1 MRIVIIIGVL
11 SAFVLGAFWAFTHVE
26 TRRSTV
32 DSIEQG
38 MTRDMALIRGDI
50 SVRLSSQAT
59 LVGAVSTFAE
69 RTHADE
75 GPVWSNRTAAFIHSL
90 AENRRDWRS
99 LILVDRRGII
109 THGSRPD
116 APVVGLDASERDYF
130 TAHLA
135 SPEDRIAISK
145 PFRSRVDGNWIWVV
159 SRAIRRA
166 DGTLLGV
173 VAAAIDRRFFG
184 TVFQGA
190 DIAEGFAF
198 YLVHQDGTVLE
209 ASGAQFEKI
218 GRPFPSSP
226 SASAQSAD
234 PAFRTVDLWT
244 PGEPVTMTAARVGDW
259 PFFLVATYS
268 PAFLDRVFA
277 ERSANLRSLGIV
289 AVVTILVGT
298 AGFAVVARRAE
309 RTIAMSQAETR
320 EADELLKAAMDACPV
335 GIAIADA
342 PDGRLRYVNEAGLQI
357 RGGGTQTLVNG
368 VVAEDYSAAWQIRD
382 LDGRLLSPD
391 EVPLARAIRTG
402 EPSRRRFL
410 IRRRADD
417 DRIVDANAAPVVD
430 SAGAVLSAVVV
441 FSDVTEEQRRERAL
455 AETVAQLRLAQ
466 RIARIGNWSLD
477 PAVGVPVWSDE
488 VYRIYEWD
496 PSLPPPPLAE
506 YDTLYTGRD
515 LDRFRAAITRA
526 IRDGVSYE
534 MVLRLTLP
542 GRPSKWVRA
551 IGEPDPEAGPAGH
564 VVRGTIQDIT
574 KDKQLQ
580 DALARSAEKLRL
592 AMEVAADGIWEYEVE
607 TGAVE
612 WNARYFEM
620 LGHAPG
626 AFKETFEAW
635 RDLVHPDDW
644 PTIETAGMA
653 SIEQGVP
660 FEAEYRMRRADGSW
674 MWVWD
679 HGRPVEWSDQGTVA
693 RLIGTLTD
701 IDARKR
707 RELAEVDARM
717 TAEQATQA
725 KSEFLATTS
734 HELRT
739 PLNAIL
745 GFSEMIKDEM
755 LGSLGNERYRQ
766 YAADIHAAGV
776 HLTDLVNS
784 VLDLAKIE
792 AGKRDLS
799 FEPLDVGA
807 VVAAVLHLVQHK
819 AANAGLRLEQSVD
832 PDLPVLMADSL
843 AVRQIVFNLL
853 SNAIKYTPRGGRVT
867 ITATPCGQGGVAIS
881 VADTGIG
888 ISPED
893 QARLFQPFTRTGE
906 VERRHIEGTGLGL
919 ALVKSLMDL
928 HGGTVSVESTAGEGS
943 VFTVCF
949 PARHA

>member
-1 MRIVIIIGVL
+1 MRRVIVIGILGAL
-11 SAFVLGAFWAFTHVE
+11 VLGAFWAFTDAE
-26 TRRSTV
+26 TRGSTV
-32 DSIEQG
+32 ESIEQG

-69 RTHADE
+69 RTDADE
-75 GPVWSNRTAAFIHSL
+75 GPVWPNRTAAFIHSL
-90 AENRRDWRS
+90 AENRPDWRS
-99 LILVDRRGII
+99 LILLDRRGII

-135 SPEDRIAISK
+135 SPEDRIFVSK

-173 VAAAIDRRFFG
+173 VAGAIDRRFFG

-190 DIAEGFAF
+190 EIAGGYAF

-209 ASGAQFEKI
+209 ASGAQFDKI
-218 GRPFPSSP
+218 GRPFPISP
-226 SASAQSAD
+226 IAGALSAD
-234 PAFRTVDLWT
+234 PTFRPVELWT
-244 PGEPVTMTAARVGDW
+244 PGEPVKLTAAKVGDW

-268 PAFLDRVFA
+268 PAYLDRAFA
-277 ERSANLRSLGIV
+277 ERSANLRSLGIM

-298 AGFAVVARRAE
+298 AFFAAVARRAE
-309 RTIAMSQAETR
+309 RTIAVSQAETR

-368 VVAEDYSAAWQIRD
+368 VVADGYSAAWQIRD

-391 EVPLARAIRTG
+391 EVPLARAIRLG

-455 AETVAQLRLAQ
+455 AEILAQLRLAQ

-534 MVLRLTLP
+534 IVLRLNLP

-635 RDLVHPDDW
+635 RDLVHPADW
-644 PTIETAGMA
+644 PDIEAKGTACV
-653 SIEQGVP
+653 EQGVP
-660 FEAEYRMRRADGSW
+660 FEAEYRLRRADGSW
-674 MWVWD
+674 VWVWD
-679 HGRPVEWSDQGTVA
+679 HGRPIEWDSDGAVA
-693 RLIGTLTD
+693 RLLGTITD
-701 IDARKR
+701 INERKR
-707 RELAEVDARM
+707 RELADTDARI
-717 TAEQATQA
+717 TAEQNSAA
-725 KSEFLATTS
+725 KSQFLAATS

-745 GFSEMIKDEM
+745 GFSEMMKDEM
-755 LGSLGNERYRQ
+755 LGSLGNETYRE
-766 YAADIHAAGV
+766 YATDIHAAGT
-776 HLTDLVNS
+776 HLTDLINS

-807 VVAAVLHLVQHK
+807 VVAAVLHLVQQK
-819 AANAGLRLEQSVD
+819 AGNAGLVLEQSVD
-832 PDLPVLMADSL
+832 PDLPDLVADSL

-867 ITATPCGQGGVAIS
+867 ITAAPCGQGGVAIS

-893 QARLFQPFTRTGE
+893 QGRLFQPFTRTGE
-906 VERRHIEGTGLGL
+906 VQRRHIEGTGLGL
-919 ALVKSLMDL
+919 ALVKSLTDL
-928 HGGTVSVESTAGEGS
+928 HGGTVSVESTAGKGS
-943 VFTVCF
+943 IFTVCF
-949 PARHA
+949 PARDA